1 MSSLNCTH
9 VTPQCPVE
17 ATTYG
22 YYPNLPGNIVLC
34 APPPLPVALSITA
47 QIWSILTASSPSRTW
62 LIGLLTGCGLEFAG
76 YIGRILMHSNPWND
90 SAFRLQIVALI
101 LGPSFIAGG
110 IDLTLKHLV
119 IHFGPQY
126 SLLKPALYTWVFIGL
141 DAFSILMQAA
151 GGGIAAAANHDN
163 ASLLSTGNDLIL
175 AGIALQV
182 AQLVAFGVV
191 SLYYAFNVY
200 RHRKAASLGT
210 RDAPTPAKLEYFIS
224 MVAVAYVFI
233 LIRCIYRI
241 PEMSG
246 GWGSALQRDEPL
258 FLGLDGAAVAI
269 SAIALTFA
277 HPAVFFP
284 VMGNGRKPAAVPPSV
299 HITEK

>member
-1 MSSLNCTH
+1 YT
-9 VTPQCPVE
+9 
-17 ATTYG
+17 
-22 YYPNLPGNIVLC
+22 
-34 APPPLPVALSITA
+34 
-47 QIWSILTASSPSRTW
+47 ILTPTSSPRTW
-62 LIGLLTGCGLEFAG
+62 LIGLFIGCGLEFAG

-90 SAFRLQIVALI
+90 SGFRLQIVALI

-126 SLLKPALYTWVFIGL
+126 SLLRPALYTWVFIGL

-151 GGGIAAAANHDN
+151 GGGIAAAGDKDN

-191 SLYYAFNVY
+191 SLYYAFNVS
-200 RHRKAASLGT
+200 RHRKARPSSAINT
-210 RDAPTPAKLEYFIS
+210 PTPAKLEYFMS

-241 PEMSG
+241 PEMAG

-258 FLGLDGAAVAI
+258 FLGLDGAAVAV
-269 SAIALTFA
+269 SVIALTAA
-277 HPAVFFP
+277 HPAIYFP
-284 VMGNGRKPAAVPPSV
+284 VMGHRGKRTVASSSA